1 MFQKVKPKKDKNGL
15 SKKSKSDIIIYLKDK
30 KRLISHNIFNYKKDI
45 SDILSSYK
53 KTSDKNNALYQ
64 DYKQNY
70 ENFEKINSKIRQQH
84 KPQEEKLI
92 SDLIND
98 YYHKRK
104 MNLTSED
111 IKSNIFEIS
120 PLIEPSISK
129 LNMEYLLNFDEMK
142 KEMDKKSDINI
153 ISEKKLKKFENQ
165 DKLNN
170 KNLPRINLSKLI
182 NCLKDVK
189 FLKKMNICTKIKML
203 ESNVYKGQVNKTEF
217 KKQLEELEKNA
228 ALEENL
234 KCQKDIKNS
243 LKDINFLKKNIK
255 DFELNEIEKKK
266 EKERANVKNANT
278 TKESLFSNQRQRSQS
293 LFYIPTLVKSFPE
306 LLYDKFNKNANN
318 ISKNIPTNDSSNPSL
333 IKTNDLISHTQR
345 SLYKNASIIMKNTS
359 RPNIDNENK
368 FINVI
373 DNNKLKLKRIESKI
387 FKKFKASKA
396 SRTAKINTNKF
407 MNNTTYAYNH
417 ISRMSEQDKNSIK
430 NYHLL
435 SDFLKVKKNQY
446 LNSVNENR
454 PRNYF
459 KSLKKIHSQF
469 KDDRNAQKLYE
480 HHNLLYNKKAQ
491 NWFNDINNFQKTL
504 RTNEKLLIKSLLIEK

>member
-64 DYKQNY
+64 EYKQNY

-170 KNLPRINLSKLI
+170 KNLPRINLSRLI

-234 KCQKDIKNS
+234 KCQEDIKNS
-243 LKDINFLKKNIK
+243 L
-255 DFELNEIEKKK
+255 
-266 EKERANVKNANT
+266 
-278 TKESLFSNQRQRSQS
+278 
-293 LFYIPTLVKSFPE
+293 
-306 LLYDKFNKNANN
+306 
-318 ISKNIPTNDSSNPSL
+318 
-333 IKTNDLISHTQR
+333 
-345 SLYKNASIIMKNTS
+345 
-359 RPNIDNENK
+359 
-368 FINVI
+368 
-373 DNNKLKLKRIESKI
+373 
-387 FKKFKASKA
+387 
-396 SRTAKINTNKF
+396 
-407 MNNTTYAYNH
+407 
-417 ISRMSEQDKNSIK
+417 
-430 NYHLL
+430 
-435 SDFLKVKKNQY
+435 
-446 LNSVNENR
+446 
-454 PRNYF
+454 
-459 KSLKKIHSQF
+459 
-469 KDDRNAQKLYE
+469 
-480 HHNLLYNKKAQ
+480 NL
-491 NWFNDINNFQKTL
+491 
-504 RTNEKLLIKSLLIEK
+504 